1 MKARILSAIVMLA
14 IFIPLLIIGGLP
26 FKILVGVI
34 ALLASYELVHI
45 REQRKSFPLYI
56 KIITY
61 VITILIALNGT
72 NNGNVLNYSFDYRYI
87 TFILFV
93 YLFSMVL
100 INDRKKYNINDA
112 FYLSSSCLFIGV
124 AFNLLLQLRNYSINY
139 VIYLFLITTMT
150 DMFAME
156 VGKRIGKT
164 KMAPNISPKKTYE
177 GSIGGIIMGT
187 FIPSIF
193 YMQVIGAT
201 NPLLVVGITLLL
213 SIIAQLGDLSFSSIK
228 RYYEKKDFS
237 DLIPGH
243 GGILDR
249 LDSIIFVIL
258 IFVILLNFM

>member
-1 MKARILSAIVMLA
+1 MKARIISAAVMLA
-14 IFIPLLIIGGLP
+14 IFIPCLILGGIA
-26 FKILVGVI
+26 FKVLVAII
-34 ALLASYELVHI
+34 ALFASYELVHI
-45 REQRKSFPLYI
+45 REQRKVFPLFI
-56 KIITY
+56 KIMTY
-61 VITILIALNGT
+61 VITVLIALNGT
-72 NNGNVLNYSFDYRYI
+72 NNGNVLNFSFDYRYI

-112 FYLSSSCLFIGV
+112 FYLSASCLLIGV
-124 AFNLLLQLRNYSINY
+124 TFNLILQLRNYSIYY

-164 KMAPNISPKKTYE
+164 KMAPLISPKKTYE
-177 GSIGGIIMGT
+177 GSIGGVIMGT

-193 YMQVIGAT
+193 YMQVIGTT
-201 NPLLVVGITLLL
+201 NPILVVGITMLL
-213 SIIAQLGDLSFSSIK
+213 SIVAQLGDLSFSSIK

-249 LDSIIFVIL
+249 LDSIIFVTL
-258 IFVILLNFM
+258 IFVILLSFM